1 MYLLE
6 SILLGILQGIAE
18 WLPISSTGH
27 LRLAEHF
34 LGLNLPLLFD
44 LSLHIGTL
52 IPVLFFFRRDVKD
65 TISALAHLD
74 FKSENGQLI
83 VPLAIGT
90 VATGIIGLVF
100 VDAVESLSHNILSI
114 AIALLIGGTLL
125 YASKA
130 GREKTD
136 RVSIWN
142 ALIFG
147 LAQGAAILPGLTR
160 SGTTIA
166 VALLVGT
173 KREKAFKFSF
183 LLSIPTII
191 AAQGLTLYK
200 QRDTLAL
207 TGFGATE
214 VIIGATIAMIIGY
227 LAVRLVRKIIMEK
240 KFHWFALY
248 CWLLGAAVILLYLRG
263 F

>member
-65 TISALAHLD
+65 IISALARLD

-100 VDAVESLSHNILSI
+100 VDVVESLSHNILSI

-248 CWLLGAAVILLYLRG
+248 CWLLGAAVVLLYLRG